1 MDKSLLTFHQ
11 NTDLKDNVH
20 AYLIKYLEKV
30 AIEKV
35 FNKED
40 VSAIADAKEV
50 IDRAF
55 ENLDILFAPKNK
67 KREFVNEAR

>member
-1 MDKSLLTFHQ
+1 
-11 NTDLKDNVH
+11 
-20 AYLIKYLEKV
+20 LEKV